1 MQAQET
7 SDRMTDQ
14 TSFDTATRIAAG
26 DDGTTYNSVAIA
38 LHWTT
43 AGLVLI
49 QFVTSFVWDWFPRET
64 RQTLE
69 SLHTSLGVLL
79 TAVIVARV
87 IWRLMPGHQVSSLEV
102 GWVKIASKG
111 VHYLLYLLL
120 IVQAGLGMTIGWAA
134 GHPIH
139 LFGLPIPGPIG
150 TLDRPF
156 RHELREIHQWLGYG
170 IVVVAFGHALAALYH
185 HYALHDRV
193 LGRMFPPAR
202 RSEVEA

>member
-1 MQAQET
+1 
-7 SDRMTDQ
+7 MTDQ

-43 AGLVLI
+43 AVLVLI

-64 RQTLE
+64 REFLE
-69 SLHTSLGVLL
+69 NLHTSLGVLL

-111 VHYLLYLLL
+111 VHYFLYLLL

-170 IVVVAFGHALAALYH
+170 IVIFAFGHALAALYH

>member
-1 MQAQET
+1 
-7 SDRMTDQ
+7 MTDQ

-26 DDGTTYNSVAIA
+26 DDGTNYSSVAIA

-43 AGLVLI
+43 AVLVLI

-64 RQTLE
+64 REFLE
-69 SLHTSLGVLL
+69 NLHTSLGVLL

-102 GWVKIASKG
+102 GWVKIASKT

-150 TLDRPF
+150 ALDRPL
-156 RHELREIHQWLGYG
+156 RHELREIHQWLGYT

-202 RSEVEA
+202 RSETRA